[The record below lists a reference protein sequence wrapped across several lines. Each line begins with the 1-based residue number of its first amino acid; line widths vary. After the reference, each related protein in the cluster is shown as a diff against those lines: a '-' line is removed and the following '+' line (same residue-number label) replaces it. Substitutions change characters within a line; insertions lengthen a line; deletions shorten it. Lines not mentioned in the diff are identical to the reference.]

1 MVRALA
7 ETEKLTDFKRN
18 PTYERRVVGCYDFLG
33 WQSHIDEAGLA
44 PANLGTLRRIILR
57 HSRMLGVKTD
67 LEIRSSTFSDNV
79 VITQAPGSKTQMLM
93 QHLANVQLGSTL
105 VGFLVRGGITVGN
118 VVHDDESVFGPGLNR
133 AYQLEKE
140 GAKFP
145 RIVLDP
151 LVKKE
156 FENIG
161 DIAVIENGVRFL
173 DPFRPAY
180 CEHLKGAGYESAEAV
195 SAAGLPAPKGVFK
208 DFAKDVLD
216 MILETLNE
224 QLQKPM
230 DDEVFQKVSWL
241 YDRIATQVRK
251 PISSTRPRISDAWA
265 ERNAS
270 M

>member
-1 MVRALA
+1 MVEALT
-7 ETEKLTDFKRN
+7 ENEKLADFKRN
-18 PTYERRVVGCYDFLG
+18 PIYKRRVVVFYDFLG

-44 PANLGTLRRIILR
+44 PANLGRLRRMILR

-79 VITQAPGSKTQMLM
+79 VITQAPGDKTQMLM
-93 QHLANVQLGSTL
+93 QHLVNVQLGSAL

-133 AYQLEKE
+133 AYQLEKVD
-140 GAKFP
+140 AKFP

-161 DIAVIENGVRFL
+161 NIAVIENGVRFL
-173 DPFRPAY
+173 DPFRPTY
-180 CEHLKGAGYESAEAV
+180 CEYLKGAGYENAEAV
-195 SAAGLPAPKGVFK
+195 AAAGLPAPKGVFK

-216 MILETLNE
+216 MILDTLNE
-224 QLQKPM
+224 QFRKPM
-230 DDEVFQKVSWL
+230 DDEVFKKISWL
-241 YDRIATQVRK
+241 YDRIAKQVRK
-251 PISSTRPRISDAWA
+251 PLSSTLPRIRPKA
-265 ERNAS
+265 
-270 M
+270 